1 MPLSHLRVIAI
12 GSSAADICC
21 ARLFAGADA
30 SASRTERSGGGLRH
44 AASLM
49 RNGGSAQLA
58 LYRRGEAD
66 LVLDAQWTAR

>member
-12 GSSAADICC
+12 GSSAADACR

-30 SASRTERSGGGLRH
+30 SARKTERSGGGLRH
-44 AASLM
+44 AASSM
-49 RNGGSAQLA
+49 RNGGSALLT
-58 LYRRGEAD
+58 LYKRGKAD